1 MLIHCKE
8 GAHRGPFASA
18 VWLMAKTGRSMHE
31 VVKYL
36 EQLRCLVHLRP
47 DVKDRLRH
55 HDRELSLLFRD
66 LRAGQVYHGGP
77 WADQPL
83 PAIMSSDELLRH
95 LDRDKKQHKEPD
107 KEPDNEPAKEPA
119 SGQVPAKYSSSSSKP
134 DPPAS
139 GQSSASGQVPPSSAS
154 GQVPPGQASGQ
165 VSQEEPAAQSPAFGH
180 VPQEKTRCAISGL

>member
-18 VWLMAKTGRSMHE
+18 VWLMAKTGRTMHE

-55 HDRELSLLFRD
+55 HDRELSHLFRD

-107 KEPDNEPAKEPA
+107 KEPDN
-119 SGQVPAKYSSSSSKP
+119 G
-134 DPPAS
+134 
-139 GQSSASGQVPPSSAS
+139 GQSWREACPADASLLLTSTNLAWGPERA
-154 GQVPPGQASGQ
+154 PPGPRPRDIAGAL
-165 VSQEEPAAQSPAFGH
+165 V
-180 VPQEKTRCAISGL
+180 AI